1 MSFSKYISEFK
12 DLNEFS
18 KEQILVLIAGKEF
31 ENLNY
36 NLKNNNNENY
46 FADFKS
52 KENKFCFD
60 FEKGNDVYNLI
71 IQNKK
76 DGNFEVTISNDRR
89 STSEEIKLDNY
100 LKNNSKDFSSLESYI
115 KERITYIEKDSL
127 FNEQKELRI
136 PPSKMNNDINNN
148 INKDLNINLKLREIN
163 NERPLDI
170 DNDNLRIERNIG
182 NFGNIG
188 YNDLH
193 GNLPNFVPG
202 YNNSFGRPRGNLMG
216 PDDFGFR
223 GPGGFNGGI
232 NYDPITPFGP
242 KFDFIPQYDG
252 PMKKP
257 DNLGGNIN
265 LGMPGRGGLG
275 FGPGFGPGFG
285 NNFGS
290 GGFNPFI

>member
-1 MSFSKYISEFK
+1 MSFNKYVSEFK
-12 DLNEFS
+12 DLKDFS
-18 KEQILVLIAGKEF
+18 KEKKLVLIAGKEF
-31 ENLNY
+31 EKLNY
-36 NLKNNNNENY
+36 NLKSNNNENL
-46 FADFKS
+46 FTDFKS
-52 KENKFCFD
+52 KENKFSYD

-76 DGNFEVTISNDRR
+76 DGNFEITISNDRR

-100 LKNNSKDFSSLESYI
+100 LKNNSQDYSLLESYI
-115 KERITYIEKDSL
+115 KERITNIEKDSL

-136 PPSKMNNDINNN
+136 PPPKIKNNINNN
-148 INKDLNINLKLREIN
+148 INSDLNINIKLREIN

-170 DNDNLRIERNIG
+170 DIDKDNNLYMERNIG
-182 NFGNIG
+182 NFGNLG

-257 DNLGGNIN
+257 DNLGI
-265 LGMPGRGGLG
+265 PGRGGLG